1 MLTLLQGGIFSSE
14 EVIKGLEP
22 ELTIAVSSH
31 LEPIRQRVETLSS
44 LFRDR
49 QEGDVPFPVMP
60 DRQRQTK
67 KSGVFIVED
76 VPAQIQED
84 VRFSEGEKSIQRP
97 TSGPDSSLVQ
107 PAKPQKRKKKKP
119 EADQMDLFG

>member
-1 MLTLLQGGIFSSE
+1 MGEVWFYYPLVHHRLWPGLLTLLQGGIFSSE

-22 ELTIAVSSH
+22 ELTIAASSH

-60 DRQRQTK
+60 DRQRPTE
-67 KSGVFIVED
+67 KSGVFIAED
-76 VPAQIQED
+76 VPAP
-84 VRFSEGEKSIQRP
+84 S
-97 TSGPDSSLVQ
+97 SGRCP
-107 PAKPQKRKKKKP
+107 
-119 EADQMDLFG
+119 FF